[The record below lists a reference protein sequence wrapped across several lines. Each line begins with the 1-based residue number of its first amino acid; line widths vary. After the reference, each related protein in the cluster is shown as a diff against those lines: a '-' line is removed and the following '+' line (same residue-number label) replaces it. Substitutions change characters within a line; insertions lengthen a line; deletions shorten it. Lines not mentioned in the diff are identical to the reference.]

1 MERDMKSPITQFK
14 HGKQQI
20 TQIVH
25 RTTRTY
31 KTMLIKRDILVLD
44 PYKLLWWFGSLI
56 KALHHHHNFRP
67 ASQIMLDSRKP
78 AKPLLVKVF
87 EKPLLLDALEGAFHE
102 PF

>member
-1 MERDMKSPITQFK
+1 MERDMKSPITQLK

-67 ASQIMLDSRKP
+67 ASDNVGLSKTSEAIIGESIGK
-78 AKPLLVKVF
+78 AIVV
-87 EKPLLLDALEGAFHE
+87 GCIGGGIS
-102 PF
+102 